1 MKYIVVLADGMADLP
16 ASEWGNLT
24 PLMAAQKPVLDGMCS
39 MAATGELKTVPEGFH
54 PGSEIANMNILGYA
68 PSLYFSGRGVL
79 EAAALNIPV
88 NSNELVFRCNLVTL
102 EQGHLLNHSAGHIT
116 TQEAGVLIRYLNE
129 NLGHFNVTF
138 HHGVSY
144 RNLLMLKDGDAR
156 VQCAPP
162 HDHPGASVA
171 QILPVGEGQ
180 AAATAQTLRELM
192 LQTQKLLETHPVNQK
207 RRHKGLPPANG
218 IWPWSP
224 GTPMVFPSF
233 KERWGIQ
240 RGAIISAVDLL
251 HGIGRMAGLESIHV
265 EGATGLFDTNYEG
278 KAAAALEALKTNDF
292 VFLHLE
298 AADEAGHEG
307 DWKLKKQVV
316 EDFDSRL
323 LKPLWE
329 GLQHLKE
336 PFALAL
342 LPDHPTP
349 CELRTHTSDPVPFLL
364 IKPTLLPDNVTKF
377 DEFSVK
383 KGSLGLL
390 HNDELLQLLFKK
402 TEDKQE
408 IENKQPALL

>member
-16 ASEWGNLT
+16 MTERGNLT
-24 PLMAAQKPVLDGMCS
+24 PLMAAQKPVLDGMCQL
-39 MAATGELKTVPEGFH
+39 AVTGELKTVPEGFH
-54 PGSEIANMNILGYA
+54 PGSEIANMSILGYA

-88 NSNELVFRCNLVTL
+88 NSSELVFRCNLVTQ
-102 EQGHLLNHSAGHIT
+102 EEGRLLNHSAGHIT
-116 TQEAGVLIRYLNE
+116 SGEAATLMRYLDE
-129 NLGHFNVTF
+129 NLGHFNVRF
-138 HHGVSY
+138 HPGVSY
-144 RNLLMLKDGDAR
+144 RNLLVLKDGDVG
-156 VQCAPP
+156 VQCTPP
-162 HDHPGASVA
+162 HDHPGVPVS
-171 QILPVGEGQ
+171 QILPIGEGQ
-180 AAATAQTLRELM
+180 AAATAQILREM
-192 LQTQKLLETHPVNQK
+192 MWQAQKLLEAHPVNK
-207 RRHKGLPPANG
+207 DRRDKGLPPANG

-224 GTPMVFPSF
+224 GTPRVFPSF
-233 KERWGIQ
+233 EERWGIK

-251 HGIGRMAGLESIHV
+251 HGIGRMVGLTSIHV

-292 VFLHLE
+292 VFLHVE

-307 DWKLKKQVV
+307 DWPLKKRVV

-336 PFALAL
+336 PFSLAL

-349 CELRTHTSDPVPFLL
+349 CELRTHTADPVPFLL
-364 IKPTLLPDNVTKF
+364 IKPTLPPDEVERF

-383 KGSLGLL
+383 QGRMGLL
-390 HNDELLQLLFKK
+390 HNDELLGLLFKK
-402 TEDKQE
+402 ST
-408 IENKQPALL
+408 P